1 RLARARRRPARP
13 RARRAR
19 AHHGTARRAG
29 RRGNAAARGARAA
42 QKHVRPRAPARLR
55 RPDPPGR
62 LLRAVPPLRR
72 GGRTVP
78 RGRRA
83 RRRAARRDAPHARRH
98 ADRDRP
104 RAHRRGPARRCR
116 HRARPRAH
124 DPHGRARDGAPAGR
138 AHAEAARGAPVPAG
152 RLRGRRGDDPA
163 GARDLPRAAPARGHR
178 REEPACTA
186 CRRLHRMGPARR
198 RGALPRARRMIR
210 SALHGPSRRV
220 LPALVLLAASCAAS
234 GDAAGQDLAFP
245 VLGADAPA
253 GTGVVQPCNAPGLV
267 GPARCGAFR
276 VWEDREGRRGR
287 TIDLAFVVLGATDA
301 AARADDAV
309 ILLPGG
315 PGQDFTGGAV
325 PISRGFRNLRRTRDI
340 LLVDVRGV
348 GRSQALDCAV
358 PYPGGFRS
366 RFGTVFPPAHAAA
379 CRDSLGRRANLTLY
393 TTASSVDDLDELR
406 SWLGYPSLNLMGGS
420 YGTRVAQ
427 VYMRRHPSAVR
438 TVVLNGVAPIAEP
451 LYVQHA
457 RLLQRTLDRLIAEC
471 QADQECGRAHPEFAA
486 HVDAVLERFRRGP
499 VEVELEGE
507 HVPFALG

>member
-1 RLARARRRPARP
+1 
-13 RARRAR
+13 
-19 AHHGTARRAG
+19 
-29 RRGNAAARGARAA
+29 
-42 QKHVRPRAPARLR
+42 
-55 RPDPPGR
+55 
-62 LLRAVPPLRR
+62 
-72 GGRTVP
+72 
-78 RGRRA
+78 
-83 RRRAARRDAPHARRH
+83 
-98 ADRDRP
+98 
-104 RAHRRGPARRCR
+104 
-116 HRARPRAH
+116 
-124 DPHGRARDGAPAGR
+124 
-138 AHAEAARGAPVPAG
+138 
-152 RLRGRRGDDPA
+152 
-163 GARDLPRAAPARGHR
+163 
-178 REEPACTA
+178 
-186 CRRLHRMGPARR
+186 
-198 RGALPRARRMIR
+198 MIR

-253 GTGVVQPCNAPGLV
+253 GTGVVQPCTAPGLV

-420 YGTRVAQ
+420 YGTRAAQ

-507 HVPFALG
+507 HVPFALGDLAYALRGLLYGRAAELPGLVARAAAGDVQPLAEYYVERTAWVGEAGGSAGYHFSVLCAVDIAPLTEEDVARATAGTFMGAHLIDGYRTVCDLWPYARLPASHWTPVQSDAPTLLLSGSLDPVTPPEGAEAVAAHLANALHVVVPGGGHGVGGPCLERMVTTLIETASLDALDLTCVPRADDGG